1 MDHAEAVRTKAAERY
16 LLCGL
21 KQPELNQFEDHLFD
35 CAICAEEV
43 TVGVVFADNAAAELK
58 DAPASAAERAGP
70 GKGWW
75 EWLSLAWR
83 QPAFVMP
90 LAALA
95 IVSGLWMRDHSKL
108 TAELASAEAPQSFT
122 QVPLEDARGSEPAAV
137 TRDSRVFAVSFFID
151 SPNRF
156 PQYAVEITG
165 EGLGPVVLVRTP
177 APPPGA
183 SFNLLL
189 PTDKFKPGR
198 YRFVVHGGPSKD
210 GAVLKT
216 FTLNVG

>member
-1 MDHAEAVRTKAAERY
+1 MDHAEAVRIKAAERY

-21 KQPELNQFEDHLFD
+21 KDPELNQFEDHLFD
-35 CAICAEEV
+35 CAICAEDV
-43 TVGVVFADNAAAELK
+43 TVGVLFADNAAAELK
-58 DAPASAAERAGP
+58 YASAPAPERAETRRN
-70 GKGWW
+70 WW
-75 EWLSLAWR
+75 EWLSLGWR

-108 TAELASAEAPQSFT
+108 TTELATAEAPQSFT
-122 QVPLEDARGSEPAAV
+122 EVPLEDARGSEPAAV
-137 TRDSRVFAVSFFID
+137 ARNARVFAVSFFID

-165 EGLGPVVLVRTP
+165 EGLGPVVVGTP

-198 YRFVVHGGPSKD
+198 YRFVVHGGPSTD